1 MFGLIE
7 RRQRG
12 PNERHL
18 TWADLG
24 LQGMEQAMDEA
35 QGGGGG
41 GNDLEAAAAAAEEAG
56 EEMNDDDDA
65 FEPCGLRSRR
75 REKKR
80 FRTKALKRSECFL
93 CAYVGERNT
102 TLGSEEVNVMVEMIR
117 RNTGRMESAILAE
130 MVADYYEVFRERV
143 NARLEPGEPPLPRM
157 TAPTVLEHIRRHHQ
171 DPEVKKLVQLEELQ
185 EMREELLDV
194 VLERSKRTKRVR
206 ANKTQVD
213 CLEKIIKLEWLVQG
227 KDLEKMIRHEPG
239 ARVQSGA
246 GEPGSVVAT
255 AGKNL
260 YDFWRTKRRK

>member
-1 MFGLIE
+1 MFGLIPE
-7 RRQRG
+7 RERA
-12 PNERHL
+12 PNERRHL
-18 TWADLG
+18 TWAHLG
-24 LQGMEQAMDEA
+24 MSHMEEEQEDQHGDGDNQGLSSPPPPPPPD
-35 QGGGGG
+35 
-41 GNDLEAAAAAAEEAG
+41 D
-56 EEMNDDDDA
+56 DDDDA

-80 FRTKALKRSECFL
+80 FRSKALKRSECFL

-102 TLGSEEVNVMVEMIR
+102 TLASEEVNVMVEMIR
-117 RNTGRMESAILAE
+117 RNTGRMESGVLAE
-130 MVADYYEVFRERV
+130 MVADYYERFRERV
-143 NARLEPGEPPLPRM
+143 NDRLEPGEPALPRM
-157 TAPTVLEHIRRHHQ
+157 TAPTVLDHIRRHHQ

-213 CLEKIIKLEWLVQG
+213 CLEKIIKLEWMVQG
-227 KDLEKMIRHEPG
+227 KDLDKMIRHEPG

-255 AGKNL
+255 QGKTL
-260 YDFWRTKRRK
+260 YDYWRRKRRN

>member
-1 MFGLIE
+1 MFGLVPARNRNAE
-7 RRQRG
+7 ETG
-12 PNERHL
+12 L
-18 TWADLG
+18 TWRDLG
-24 LQGMEQAMDEA
+24 LDGLDRMIGEA
-35 QGGGGG
+35 NGEDDGAGGGGDDQG
-41 GNDLEAAAAAAEEAG
+41 DGAGTPREVEE
-56 EEMNDDDDA
+56 DDA

-80 FRTKALKRSECFL
+80 FRSKAQKRSECFL
-93 CAYVGERNT
+93 CAYIGERNT

-130 MVADYYEVFRERV
+130 MVADYYEGFRTRI
-143 NARLEPGEPPLPRM
+143 NSRLEHGEPSLPRM

-213 CLEKIIKLEWLVQG
+213 CLEKIIKLEWLVQA
-227 KDLEKMIRHEPG
+227 KDPAKMVGHEPG
-239 ARVQSGA
+239 ARLQSGV
-246 GEPGSVVAT
+246 GEAGSVVAIQ
-255 AGKNL
+255 GKTIVD
-260 YDFWRTKRRK
+260 YWRRKR

>member
-1 MFGLIE
+1 
-7 RRQRG
+7 
-12 PNERHL
+12 
-18 TWADLG
+18 
-24 LQGMEQAMDEA
+24 MEQAMEEA
-35 QGGGGG
+35 NGG
-41 GNDLEAAAAAAEEAG
+41 DAAAAADDGQSPAVVDD
-56 EEMNDDDDA
+56 NDDDA

-80 FRTKALKRSECFL
+80 FRSKALKRSECFL

-102 TLGSEEVNVMVEMIR
+102 TLASEEVNVMVEMIR

-130 MVADYYEVFRERV
+130 MVADYYERFRERV

-157 TAPTVLEHIRRHHQ
+157 TAPTVLDHIRRHHQ

-213 CLEKIIKLEWLVQG
+213 CLEKIIKLEWMVQG
-227 KDLEKMIRHEPG
+227 KDLDKMIRHEPG

-255 AGKNL
+255 QGKTL
-260 YDFWRTKRRK
+260 YDFWRRKRGRN